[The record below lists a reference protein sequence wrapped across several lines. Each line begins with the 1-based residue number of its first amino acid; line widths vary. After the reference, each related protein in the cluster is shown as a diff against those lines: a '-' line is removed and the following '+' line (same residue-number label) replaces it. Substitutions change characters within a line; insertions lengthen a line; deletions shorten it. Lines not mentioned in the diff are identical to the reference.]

1 MGDCPL
7 WCGTPHIS
15 LRIFILTAGR
25 AWKSFPFWYESTSVP
40 TGDPG
45 LIPGLGSSPGEG
57 KGYPLQCS
65 RASVE
70 AQLVKNPPAMWETPA

>member
-1 MGDCPL
+1 MGDCLL

-40 TGDPG
+40 NHAPHNPSREVKG
-45 LIPGLGSSPGEG
+45 LLSLTVLAVGS
-57 KGYPLQCS
+57 
-65 RASVE
+65 
-70 AQLVKNPPAMWETPA
+70 